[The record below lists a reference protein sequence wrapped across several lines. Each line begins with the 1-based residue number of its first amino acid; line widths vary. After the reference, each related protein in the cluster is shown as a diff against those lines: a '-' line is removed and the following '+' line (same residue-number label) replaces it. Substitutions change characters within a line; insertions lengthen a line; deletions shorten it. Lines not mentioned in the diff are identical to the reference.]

1 MCLLLETIKLEDGKL
16 ANLDF
21 HQKRFDHARSELF
34 HKDPISLEHEIA
46 IPEEAKSG
54 LFRCRITYAEKIQ
67 KIEFLP
73 YRLREIK
80 SLKLVHDD
88 EINYQYKYADRER
101 LNHLFSLRG
110 ECDDIIII
118 KNGKATD
125 SYTGNLL
132 FADGETWFTP
142 RNPLLKGT
150 QRHRLLESDLIVEK
164 TITEKDIHSYKKV
177 GIINAFYSLEN
188 MPVIKTK
195 DIHQ

>member
-16 ANLDF
+16 ANLSF
-21 HQKRFDHARSELF
+21 HQLRFDEARRKLF

-46 IPEEAKSG
+46 IPEQAKSG
-54 LFRCRITYAEKIQ
+54 LFRCRITYAEKIE

-73 YRLREIK
+73 YQFREIK
-80 SLKLVHDD
+80 LLKLVHDD

-101 LNHLFSLRG
+101 LSYLFSLRG

-150 QRHRLLESDLIVEK
+150 QRHRLLESGLIVEK
-164 TITEKDIHSYKKV
+164 TITEEDIHSYEKV
-177 GIINAFYSLEN
+177 GIINAFYTLET
-188 MPVIKTK
+188 MPVIKPEG
-195 DIHQ
+195 ILQ